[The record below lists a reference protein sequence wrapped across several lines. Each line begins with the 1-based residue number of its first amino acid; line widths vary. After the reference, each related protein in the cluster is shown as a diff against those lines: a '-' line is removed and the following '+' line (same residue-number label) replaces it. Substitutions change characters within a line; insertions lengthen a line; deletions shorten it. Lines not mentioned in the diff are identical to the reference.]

1 MTTFFLDYELGDDG
15 NAGDSFAAGHPWKT
29 FTLGATLA
37 RIAPNDIIRIAKS
50 PAPYSIGHADWTDL
64 SKTVTLE
71 AAATATIENC
81 ENHANW
87 TSNPLPGDTT
97 LSTIGVATTA
107 KQGSNCVKFL
117 LDAGVQTSI
126 MQAYYDLYTH
136 NTTVHNLAGYQKI
149 SFWIYN
155 SAAIVADNW
164 NITLCTDIAGATVD
178 KTYKIPAIPSTLRW
192 VPLTLASEEGGNISA
207 SIKSIAV
214 NTGTVAPTASS
225 YIYLDNIIASTTSG
239 LNLQSLISL
248 NTAEQGGTEG
258 WFGIQSIDGVTILLD
273 SDTNTL
279 ANAGEEYSGA
289 SEHITT
295 YARETI
301 KTAMAAESSTVVQ
314 EVMDSGSL
322 AVGNIQFQGGYDT
335 GTGDQ
340 TGETFFDGLNGNG
353 YGIQLSFKS
362 YITLNYLNV
371 VRYQRGVYFASGS
384 NNTITTISNAN
395 NNTQYGV
402 YFASSSNNTIT
413 TISNA
418 NNNTQYGVYFASSS
432 NNTITTISNANNN
445 TQYGVYFGSS
455 SNNTITTISNANNNT
470 QYGVYFTSSSNNTI
484 TTISNANN
492 NTYGVYFT
500 SSSNNTITTI
510 STTNNSSGAIGT
522 SLGGYNYIQTATLAE
537 GTKVRPSSD
546 YSTQTVFIQ
555 TLAGFAYI
563 ETLYGNVVTQNAT
576 AGGTGIEW
584 KISITNVLRNSIFP
598 LKLQLAQFAANA
610 SAEVTITCYFKKSQ
624 NADMYAALVIPG
636 LQPGGDVANVVTPC
650 PDNTN
655 RNQLQVKFT
664 PSAAGVFYVE
674 AWAYYLANL
683 ADEYVLIDDISITQ
697 A

>member
-371 VRYQRGVYFASGS
+371 VRYQRGMYFSSGS

-402 YFASSSNNTIT
+402 YFAGGSNNTIT

-418 NNNTQYGVYFASSS
+418 NNNTQYGVYFA
-432 NNTITTISNANNN
+432 N
-445 TQYGVYFGSS
+445 
-455 SNNTITTISNANNNT
+455 
-470 QYGVYFTSSSNNTI
+470 SSNNTI